1 MEKGEFQLEHP
12 VSIKT
17 MEENWGIN
25 IVRSLN
31 SQSNIPS
38 TQKQESSDN
47 AEILDTNGNE
57 KCHIEPIDVTLF
69 LSESIECVQ
78 ETNFNI
84 NTVNCGINTRQSLNS
99 NARSRRKYYRYT
111 VESLVNR
118 NTRGPS
124 KCVILSG
131 IRFT

>member
-1 MEKGEFQLEHP
+1 
-12 VSIKT
+12 
-17 MEENWGIN
+17 MEENCSIN
-25 IVRSLN
+25 VVRSVN

-38 TQKQESSDN
+38 TQKRKSSDN
-47 AEILDTNGNE
+47 AEIPDTNGNK
-57 KCHIEPIDVTLF
+57 KCHLEPIDVTLS
-69 LSESIECVQ
+69 LSESIECIQ

-84 NTVNCGINTRQSLNS
+84 NTVNCDINTRQSLNS
-99 NARSRRKYYRYT
+99 NASSRRKYYRYT